1 MSLIELR
8 EVSKSYGNKA
18 LFRDLSL
25 QFEPGTIHLLVGQNG
40 SGKTTLL
47 KLCMNRIQTDR
58 GQIIHQKNIKC
69 RYMPDLVELPY
80 ADRPYTFIA
89 WMLSIMRVP
98 MDLSL
103 LAELDID
110 MSSEVSNLSK
120 GNKQKVLL
128 YLSLV
133 GKPDVVFMDE
143 PFTAL
148 DHKTMKV
155 IIKRIVHMQALGTCF
170 IISTHEPKLF
180 SKLTVITHAL
190 D

>member
-1 MSLIELR
+1 MSLIELKQIT
-8 EVSKSYGNKA
+8 KSYGTKT
-18 LFRDLSL
+18 LLRDVSI
-25 QFEPGTIHLLVGQNG
+25 QFEKGSIHLLVGKNG

-47 KLCMNRIQTDR
+47 KLCMNRIQTDS
-58 GQIIHQKNIKC
+58 GEIIHQKSIKC

-80 ADRPYTFIA
+80 ADKPYTFIS
-89 WMLSIMRVP
+89 WMLSIMRIP
-98 MDLSL
+98 MDVKWLS
-103 LAELDID
+103 ELEID
-110 MSSEVSNLSK
+110 MGSEVSNLSK

-148 DHKTMKV
+148 DSKTMKAV
-155 IIKRIVHMQALGTCF
+155 LKRIVYLELQGTCF
-170 IISTHEPKLF
+170 IISTHEAKFFNKLP
-180 SKLTVITHAL
+180 VIIHAL

>member
-1 MSLIELR
+1 MSLIELK
-8 EVSKSYGNKA
+8 EVSKSYGVKPIIEGV
-18 LFRDLSL
+18 SI
-25 QFEPGTIHLLVGQNG
+25 QFERGSIHLLVGKNG

-47 KLCMNRIQTDR
+47 KLCMNRIRTDS
-58 GQIIHQKNIKC
+58 GEIIHQKNLKC

-80 ADRPYTFIA
+80 ADRPYTFIS

-98 MDLSL
+98 MDLKWLSDL
-103 LAELDID
+103 ELD
-110 MSSEVSNLSK
+110 MGGSVSSLSK

-133 GKPDVVFMDE
+133 GQPDVVFMDE

-148 DHKTMKV
+148 DTKTMKV
-155 IIKRIVHMQALGTCF
+155 VLKRIETLQSMGTCL
-170 IISTHEPKLF
+170 IISTHESKLF

>member
-8 EVSKSYGNKA
+8 EVSKSYGNKS
-18 LFRDLSL
+18 LFQNLSI
-25 QFEPGTIHLLVGQNG
+25 QFDPGTIHLLVGQNG

-47 KLCMNRIQTDR
+47 KLCMNRIQSDR
-58 GQIIHQKNIKC
+58 GEIIHRKSLKC

-98 MDLSL
+98 MDLGF

-110 MSSEVSNLSK
+110 MSSEVANLSK

-133 GKPDVVFMDE
+133 GQPDVVFMDE

-148 DHKTMKV
+148 DSKTMKV
-155 IIKRIVHMQALGTCF
+155 VLKRIATLQSLGTCL

-180 SKLTVITHAL
+180 SKLVVTTHAL

>member
-8 EVSKSYGNKA
+8 EVSKSYGSKPI
-18 LFRDLSL
+18 LSNVSI
-25 QFEPGTIHLLVGQNG
+25 QFDPGTIHILVGKNG

-47 KLCMNRIQTDR
+47 KLCMNRIQSDS
-58 GQIIHQKNIKC
+58 GKVIHQKALKC
-69 RYMPDLVELPY
+69 RYMPDFVELPY
-80 ADRPYTFIA
+80 ADKPYTFIS

-98 MDLSL
+98 MDLKWLSNL
-103 LAELDID
+103 EID
-110 MSSEVSNLSK
+110 MSGEVSNLSK

-128 YLSLV
+128 YLALV

-148 DHKTMKV
+148 DTKTMKV
-155 IIKRIVHMQALGTCF
+155 VMKRIEYLQSIGTCL
-170 IISTHEPKLF
+170 IISTHEMKLF
-180 SKLTVITHAL
+180 SKLPVIVHAL

>member
-8 EVSKSYGNKA
+8 EVSKSYGEKTI
-18 LFRDLSL
+18 LKTVSM
-25 QFEPGTIHLLVGQNG
+25 QFDPGTIHLFVGKNG
-40 SGKTTLL
+40 CGKTTLL
-47 KLCMNRIQTDR
+47 KLCMNRIQSDEGT
-58 GQIIHQKNIKC
+58 IVHQKQLKC

-80 ADRPYTFIA
+80 ADRPYTFIS

-98 MDLSL
+98 LDFKWLSDL
-103 LAELDID
+103 EID
-110 MSSEVSNLSK
+110 MESEVSNLSK

-133 GKPDVVFMDE
+133 GQPDVVFMDE

-148 DHKTMKV
+148 DAKTIKTV
-155 IIKRIVHMQALGTCF
+155 LKRIALLQSQGTCL
-170 IISTHEPKLF
+170 IISTHEAKLF
-180 SKLTVITHAL
+180 SKLPVILHEL

>member
-8 EVSKSYGNKA
+8 EVSKRYGDHT
-18 LFRDLSL
+18 LFENLSL
-25 QFEPGTIHLLVGQNG
+25 SFDTGTIHLLVGKNG

-47 KLCMNRIQTDR
+47 KLCMNRIQTDS
-58 GQIIHQKNIKC
+58 GSIYHQKKLKC
-69 RYMPDLVELPY
+69 RYMPDFVELPY
-80 ADRPYTFIA
+80 ADRPFTFIS

-98 MDLSL
+98 LDLKWLS
-103 LAELDID
+103 ELDID
-110 MSSEVSNLSK
+110 MGSEVSNLSK

-133 GKPDVVFMDE
+133 GSPDVIFMDE

-148 DHKTMKV
+148 DDKTIKV
-155 IIKRIVHMQALGTCF
+155 VMKRIAYLQAQGTCM
-170 IISTHEPKLF
+170 IISTHEIKLF
-180 SKLTVITHAL
+180 SKLDVVIHAL